1 MNTPDERDEAIFE
14 AARQLPA
21 EAFCCN
27 PLLMLC
33 LPIIG
38 AWLAVRAFGALVLNR
53 NLELRVPSSLSFAIA
68 VAVVIFVIARNVLAD
83 TAKQPAADFSRLR
96 AVNVSYQ
103 LRSSTNVS
111 VRVPEEI
118 LTISPIHK
126 HVLRCSV
133 FVERGMSAGGGR

>member
-38 AWLAVRAFGALVLNR
+38 AWLAVRVFGALVLNR
-53 NLELRVPSSLSFAIA
+53 TLELRVPSSLSFAIA

-83 TAKQPAADFSRLR
+83 TAKEPAADFPRLR
-96 AVNVSYQ
+96 AVNVPYQ
-103 LRSSTNVS
+103 VRSGTNVS
-111 VRVPEEI
+111 DRVPDEI
-118 LTISPIHK
+118 LAVCAIYN
-126 HVLRCSV
+126 HVLRCSG
-133 FVERGMSAGGGR
+133 FVARGTSAAPRR